1 MKRKFRQLQKKSTRI
16 DAIQNDYINNLYQL
30 YVNKKRDENE
40 LEPLENNMKLNKL
53 AVGVIGREKF
63 CGQVL
68 KSKRFK
74 SYDINCLTMQ
84 KSSFESEPDMIDKVL
99 AN

>member
-1 MKRKFRQLQKKSTRI
+1 
-16 DAIQNDYINNLYQL
+16 
-30 YVNKKRDENE
+30 
-40 LEPLENNMKLNKL
+40 MKLNKL

-84 KSSFESEPDMIDKVL
+84 KSSFENEADMIDKVL
-99 AN
+99 ANQALEENLLQTDMTDMGTSLVCVEDTC

>member
-1 MKRKFRQLQKKSTRI
+1 MRRKFHQLRKKSTRI
-16 DAIQNDYINNLYQL
+16 DAIQCDYINNLYLL

-40 LEPLENNMKLNKL
+40 LEPLENNKRLSKI

-63 CGQVL
+63 CGQNL
-68 KSKRFK
+68 KSKKF
-74 SYDINCLTMQ
+74 STYDINCLTMQ
-84 KSSFESEPDMIDKVL
+84 KKSFENETDMIEKVL